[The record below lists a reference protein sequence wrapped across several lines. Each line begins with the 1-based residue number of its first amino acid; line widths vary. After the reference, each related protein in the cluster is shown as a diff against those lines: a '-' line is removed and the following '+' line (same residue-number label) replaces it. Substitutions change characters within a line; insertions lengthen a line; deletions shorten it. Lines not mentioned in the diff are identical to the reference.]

1 MLRSNCARQL
11 RNLGLSNAP
20 PSGIGAVA
28 PPTLNL
34 GSGGARRNHTQV
46 HILETSCEI
55 VSVNSPTDTRQMV
68 HRNKIGTRNDGNKKE
83 L

>member
-1 MLRSNCARQL
+1 M
-11 RNLGLSNAP
+11 
-20 PSGIGAVA
+20 
-28 PPTLNL
+28 
-34 GSGGARRNHTQV
+34 